1 MIQSSLYRALNKG
14 FDYQILAC
22 KDFKESEL
30 AKEVISYFKP
40 NTKAILFPEFRAK
53 KNDDLRS
60 FFEEFLQLLGGLR
73 EFYQAL
79 ENKQEAII
87 IAPIS
92 ALLHPLPKKELLES
106 FKITLLEKYN
116 LKDLKDKL
124 FYYGYEILDL
134 VEVEGEASFRG
145 DIVDIYAPNS
155 KAYRLSFFDTECESI
170 KEFDPTT
177 QMSLKEDL
185 LEIEI
190 PPTLFSLD
198 EPSYKDLKTKV
209 EQSPLNSFSK
219 DLTSFGLWFLGEKAN
234 DLLHAYKS
242 VISPKALEE
251 IQELASLNELDCER
265 FKSLKVLENA
275 QGYEDL
281 EIHAHALE
289 GFIALHSN
297 HKITLLAPN
306 KTILDNVLGTIK
318 KSNMDNVLGTIEK
331 SNMECVIA
339 PFVLNFKTPDGIF
352 ISLNSFER
360 KKKRQKSKLAL
371 NELNPGEWVVHD
383 DYGVGVF
390 SQLVQHSV
398 LGSKRD
404 FLEIAYL
411 GEDKL
416 LLPVENLH
424 LIARYVA
431 QSDSVPV
438 KDRLG
443 KGSFLKLK
451 AKVRTKLLEIA
462 GKIIE
467 LAAER
472 NLILGKKMDTH
483 LAELEVFK
491 SHAGFEYT
499 SDQEKAIAEISKD
512 LSSKRVMDR
521 LLSGDVGFGKTEVAM
536 HAIFC
541 AFLNGFQSVLVVP
554 TTLLAHQHFET
565 LRARFENFG
574 VKVARLD
581 RYASEKNKLLKA
593 VELGLID
600 VLVGTHAILGA
611 KFKNLGLVVVDEE
624 HKFGVKQKEA
634 LKELSKSVHFLSMSA
649 TPIPR
654 TLNMALSQI
663 KSISS
668 LKTPPTDRKPSR
680 TFLKEKNDEL
690 LKEIIYRELRRNG
703 QIFYIHNH
711 IASISKVKTKLENLI
726 PKLKI
731 AILHSQINANKS
743 EEIMLEFAK
752 GNYQVLLCTSI
763 VESGI
768 HLPNANTIIID
779 NAQNFGLAD
788 LHQLRGRVGR
798 GKKEGFCYFLIED
811 QKSLNEQALKRL
823 LALEKNSYLGSGESI
838 AYHDLEIRGGGNL
851 LGQDQSG
858 HIKNIGYALYTRML
872 EDAIYELSGGKKR
885 LEKSVEIQLGV
896 SAFLNPELIA
906 SDSLRLDL
914 YRRLSLCE
922 NVDEVGQ
929 IHEEIEDR
937 FGKIDDLSAQFLQ
950 IITLKILANQLGIL
964 KLSNFNQNITLT
976 YSDEKKES
984 LKAPSKDDNDILETL
999 LKHLRAQIS
1008 LKQR

>member
-1 MIQSSLYRALNKG
+1 MIQSSLYKALNKG

-30 AKEVISYFKP
+30 AKEVINYFKP

-79 ENKQEAII
+79 ENKREAII

-124 FYYGYEILDL
+124 FYYGYEIVDL

-177 QMSLKEDL
+177 QMSLKEDW
-185 LEIEI
+185 LEVEI

-198 EPSYKDLKTKV
+198 EQSYKDLKTKV

-234 DLLHAYKS
+234 DLLQAYKS

-251 IQELASLNELDCER
+251 IQELASLNELDGER
-265 FKSLKVLENA
+265 FKFLKVLENP

-306 KTILDNVLGTIK
+306 KTILDNAISALER
-318 KSNMDNVLGTIEK
+318 SNI
-331 SNMECVIA
+331 ECVIA

-371 NELNPGEWVVHD
+371 NELNLGEWVVHD

-451 AKVRTKLLEIA
+451 AKVKTKLLEIA
-462 GKIIE
+462 SKIIE

-512 LSSKRVMDR
+512 LSSHRVMDR

-541 AFLNGFQSVLVVP
+541 AFLNGFQSALVVP

-593 VELGLID
+593 VELGQVDALI
-600 VLVGTHAILGA
+600 GTHAIFCA

-663 KSISS
+663 KGISS
-668 LKTPPTDRKPSR
+668 LKIPPTDRKPSR

-690 LKEIIYRELRRNG
+690 LKEIIHRELRRNG

-711 IASISKVKTKLENLI
+711 IASISKVKTKLEDLI

-731 AILHSQINANKS
+731 AILHSQINANES

-950 IITLKILANQLGIL
+950 IITLKILANQLGII
-964 KLSNFNQNITLT
+964 KLSNFNQNITIT

-999 LKHLRAQIS
+999 LKHLRTQIS
-1008 LKQR
+1008 LKRH

>member
-1 MIQSSLYRALNKG
+1 MIQSSLYGALNKG

-79 ENKQEAII
+79 ENKQKAII

-190 PPTLFSLD
+190 LPTLFSLN
-198 EPSYKDLKTKV
+198 EQSYKDLKTKV

-251 IQELASLNELDCER
+251 IQELASLNELDGER
-265 FKSLKVLENA
+265 FKFLKVLENP

-289 GFIALHSN
+289 GFIALHSH

-306 KTILDNVLGTIK
+306 KTILDNAISAL
-318 KSNMDNVLGTIEK
+318 EK
-331 SNMECVIA
+331 SHIECVIA

-371 NELNPGEWVVHD
+371 NELNTGEWVVHD

-404 FLEIAYL
+404 FLEIAYW

-431 QSDSVPV
+431 QSDSVPT

-451 AKVRTKLLEIA
+451 AKVKNKLLEIA
-462 GKIIE
+462 SKIIE

-491 SHAGFEYT
+491 THAGFEYT

-541 AFLNGFQSVLVVP
+541 AFLNGFQSALVVP

-600 VLVGTHAILGA
+600 VLVGTHAIFCA

-663 KSISS
+663 KGISS
-668 LKTPPTDRKPSR
+668 LKIPPTDRKPSR

-690 LKEIIYRELRRNG
+690 LKEIIHRELRRNG

-711 IASISKVKTKLENLI
+711 IASISKVKTKLEDLI

-731 AILHSQINANKS
+731 AILHSQISAHES
-743 EEIMLEFAK
+743 EETMLEFAK

-885 LEKSVEIQLGV
+885 LEKSVEIQLSV

-922 NVDEVGQ
+922 NTDEVGQ

-950 IITLKILANQLGIL
+950 IITLKILANQLGII
-964 KLSNFNQNITLT
+964 KLSNFNQNITIT

-999 LKHLRAQIS
+999 LKHLHAQIS
-1008 LKQR
+1008 LKRH

>member
-1 MIQSSLYRALNKG
+1 MIQSSLYGALNKG

-155 KAYRLSFFDTECESI
+155 KAYRLSFFDAECESI

-190 PPTLFSLD
+190 PPTLFSLN
-198 EPSYKDLKTKV
+198 EQSYKDLKTKV

-251 IQELASLNELDCER
+251 IQELASLNELDGER
-265 FKSLKVLENA
+265 FKFLKVLENP
-275 QGYEDL
+275 QGCEDL

-289 GFIALHSN
+289 SFIALHSN
-297 HKITLLAPN
+297 RKITLLAPN
-306 KTILDNVLGTIK
+306 KTILDNAISVL
-318 KSNMDNVLGTIEK
+318 EK
-331 SNMECVIA
+331 SHIECVIA

-371 NELNPGEWVVHD
+371 NELNAGEWVVHD

-398 LGSKRD
+398 LGSNRD

-431 QSDSVPV
+431 QSDSVPT

-451 AKVRTKLLEIA
+451 AKVKTKLLEIA
-462 GKIIE
+462 SKIIE

-483 LAELEVFK
+483 LAELEIFK

-541 AFLNGFQSVLVVP
+541 AFLNGFQSALVVP

-593 VELGLID
+593 VELGLVD

-663 KSISS
+663 KGISS
-668 LKTPPTDRKPSR
+668 LKIPPIDRKPSR

-690 LKEIIYRELRRNG
+690 LKEIIHRELRRNG

-711 IASISKVKTKLENLI
+711 IASISKVKTKLEDLI

-731 AILHSQINANKS
+731 AILHSQINAHES

-885 LEKSVEIQLGV
+885 LEKSVEIQLSV
-896 SAFLNPELIA
+896 SAFLNPELIR

-922 NVDEVGQ
+922 NTDEVGQ

-950 IITLKILANQLGIL
+950 IITLKILANQLGII
-964 KLSNFNQNITLT
+964 KLSNFNQNITIT
-976 YSDEKKES
+976 YGDEKKES

-1008 LKQR
+1008 LKRH

>member
-22 KDFKESEL
+22 KDFKESKL

-40 NTKAILFPEFRAK
+40 NIKAVLFPEFRAK

-60 FFEEFLQLLGGLR
+60 FFEGFLQLLGGLR

-79 ENKQEAII
+79 ENKQETII

-170 KEFDPTT
+170 KELDPTT

-251 IQELASLNELDCER
+251 IQELASLNELDGER
-265 FKSLKVLENA
+265 FKFLKVLENA

-289 GFIALHSN
+289 GFIALHSH

-306 KTILDNVLGTIK
+306 KTILDNVLGTI
-318 KSNMDNVLGTIEK
+318 EK
-331 SNMECVIA
+331 SSMECVIA

-431 QSDSVPV
+431 QSDSVPA

-472 NLILGKKMDTH
+472 NLILGKKMDVH
-483 LAELEVFK
+483 LAELEIFK

-512 LSSKRVMDR
+512 LSSHRVMDR

-541 AFLNGFQSVLVVP
+541 AFLNGFQSALVVP

-593 VELGLID
+593 VELGQVD

-663 KSISS
+663 KGISS

-731 AILHSQINANKS
+731 AILHSQINAYES

-823 LALEKNSYLGSGESI
+823 LALEKNSYLGSGESV

-885 LEKSVEIQLGV
+885 LEKSAEIQLSV

-922 NVDEVGQ
+922 KTDEVGQ

-950 IITLKILANQLGIL
+950 IITLKILANQLGII
-964 KLSNFNQNITLT
+964 KLSNFNQNITIT
-976 YSDEKKES
+976 YGDEKKES

-999 LKHLRAQIS
+999 LKHLRTQIS
-1008 LKQR
+1008 LKRH

>member
-22 KDFKESEL
+22 KDFKESKL

-40 NTKAILFPEFRAK
+40 NIKAVLFPEFRAK

-79 ENKQEAII
+79 ENKQEVII

-145 DIVDIYAPNS
+145 DIVDIYVPNS

-170 KEFDPTT
+170 KELDPTT

-198 EPSYKDLKTKV
+198 ESSYKDLKTKV

-234 DLLHAYKS
+234 DLLCAYKS
-242 VISPKALEE
+242 VISPRALEE

-306 KTILDNVLGTIK
+306 KTILDNAISAL
-318 KSNMDNVLGTIEK
+318 EK
-331 SNMECVIA
+331 SSMECVIA

-462 GKIIE
+462 SKIIE

-499 SDQEKAIAEISKD
+499 SDQEKAIAEISRD

-521 LLSGDVGFGKTEVAM
+521 LLNGDVGFGKTEVAM

-541 AFLNGFQSVLVVP
+541 TFLNGFQSALVVP

-593 VELGLID
+593 VELGQVD

-663 KSISS
+663 KGISS

-690 LKEIIYRELRRNG
+690 LKEIIHRELRRNG

-711 IASISKVKTKLENLI
+711 IASISKVKTKLEELI

-731 AILHSQINANKS
+731 TILHSQINANKS

-885 LEKSVEIQLGV
+885 LEKSVEIQLSV

-937 FGKIDDLSAQFLQ
+937 FGKMDDLSAQFLQ

-976 YSDEKKES
+976 YNDEHKES

-1008 LKQR
+1008 LKRR

>member
-22 KDFKESEL
+22 KDFKESKL

-40 NTKAILFPEFRAK
+40 NIKAVLFPEFRAK

-60 FFEEFLQLLGGLR
+60 FFEEFLQLLGSLR

-79 ENKQEAII
+79 ENKQETII

-145 DIVDIYAPNS
+145 DIVDIYIPNS

-170 KEFDPTT
+170 KELDPTT

-198 EPSYKDLKTKV
+198 EPSYKNLKTKV

-219 DLTSFGLWFLGEKAN
+219 DLTSFGLWFLGEKAQ
-234 DLLHAYKS
+234 DLLSVYKS
-242 VISPKALEE
+242 IISPRALEE
-251 IQELASLNELDCER
+251 IQELASLNELDGER

-297 HKITLLAPN
+297 RKITLLAPN
-306 KTILDNVLGTIK
+306 KTILDNAISALERSHI
-318 KSNMDNVLGTIEK
+318 
-331 SNMECVIA
+331 ECVIA

-360 KKKRQKSKLAL
+360 KKKRQKSRLAL

-431 QSDSVPV
+431 QSDSVPA

-451 AKVRTKLLEIA
+451 AKVKTKLLEIA

-541 AFLNGFQSVLVVP
+541 AFLNGFQSALVVP

-565 LRARFENFG
+565 LKARFENFG

-581 RYASEKNKLLKA
+581 RYIKTSEKNKLLKA
-593 VELGLID
+593 VELGLVD

-663 KSISS
+663 KGISS

-823 LALEKNSYLGSGESI
+823 LALEKNSYLGSGESV

-922 NVDEVGQ
+922 NTDEVGQ

-950 IITLKILANQLGIL
+950 IITLKILANQLGII

-976 YSDEKKES
+976 YSDEHKES

-1008 LKQR
+1008 LKRR

>member
-1 MIQSSLYRALNKG
+1 MIQSSLYKALNEG

-22 KDFKESEL
+22 KDFKESKL
-30 AKEVISYFKP
+30 AKEVINYFKP
-40 NTKAILFPEFRAK
+40 NTKAVLFPEFRAK

-79 ENKQEAII
+79 ENKQETII

-145 DIVDIYAPNS
+145 DIVDIYVPNS

-170 KEFDPTT
+170 KEFDPIT

-265 FKSLKVLENA
+265 FKSLKVLENP

-289 GFIALHSN
+289 GFIALHSH

-306 KTILDNVLGTIK
+306 KTILDNAISAL
-318 KSNMDNVLGTIEK
+318 EK
-331 SNMECVIA
+331 SSIECVIA

-371 NELNPGEWVVHD
+371 NELNAGEWVVHD

-431 QSDSVPV
+431 QSDSVPA

-462 GKIIE
+462 SKIIE

-472 NLILGKKMDTH
+472 NLILGKKMDVH

-499 SDQEKAIAEISKD
+499 SDQEKAIAEISRD

-541 AFLNGFQSVLVVP
+541 AFLNGFQSALVVP

-600 VLVGTHAILGA
+600 ALVGTHAILGA
-611 KFKNLGLVVVDEE
+611 KFKNLGLMVVDEE

-663 KSISS
+663 KGISS

-950 IITLKILANQLGIL
+950 IITLKILANQLGII

-976 YSDEKKES
+976 YSDEHKES

-1008 LKQR
+1008 LKRR

>member
-1 MIQSSLYRALNKG
+1 MIQSILYRALNKG

-22 KDFKESEL
+22 KDFKESKL

-40 NTKAILFPEFRAK
+40 NIKAILFPEFRAK

-145 DIVDIYAPNS
+145 DIVDIYIPNS

-170 KEFDPTT
+170 KELDPTT

-185 LEIEI
+185 LEVEI

-234 DLLHAYKS
+234 DLLHTYKS
-242 VISPKALEE
+242 IISPKALEE
-251 IQELASLNELDCER
+251 IQELASLNELDGER
-265 FKSLKVLENA
+265 FKFLKVLENA

-306 KTILDNVLGTIK
+306 KTILDNTISALER
-318 KSNMDNVLGTIEK
+318 SNI
-331 SNMECVIA
+331 ECVIA
-339 PFVLNFKTPDGIF
+339 PFVLNFKTPDRIF

-360 KKKRQKSKLAL
+360 KKKHRKSKLAL

-462 GKIIE
+462 SKIIE

-541 AFLNGFQSVLVVP
+541 AFLNGFQSTLVVP

-593 VELGLID
+593 VELGLVD

-663 KSISS
+663 KGISS

-922 NVDEVGQ
+922 DVDEVGQ

-976 YSDEKKES
+976 YGDEHKES

-999 LKHLRAQIS
+999 LKHLRTQIS
-1008 LKQR
+1008 LKRR

>member
-22 KDFKESEL
+22 KDFKESKL

-40 NTKAILFPEFRAK
+40 NIKAVLFPEFRAK

-60 FFEEFLQLLGGLR
+60 FFEEFLQLLGALR

-79 ENKQEAII
+79 ENKQETII

-251 IQELASLNELDCER
+251 IQELASLNELDGER
-265 FKSLKVLENA
+265 FKFLKVLENP
-275 QGYEDL
+275 QDYEDL

-297 HKITLLAPN
+297 RKITLLAPN
-306 KTILDNVLGTIK
+306 KTILDNAISTLERSSI
-318 KSNMDNVLGTIEK
+318 
-331 SNMECVIA
+331 ECVIA

-431 QSDSVPV
+431 QSDSVPA

-512 LSSKRVMDR
+512 LSSHRVMDR

-541 AFLNGFQSVLVVP
+541 AFLNGFQSALVVP

-574 VKVARLD
+574 VRVARLD

-593 VELGLID
+593 IELGLVD

-663 KSISS
+663 KGISS

-711 IASISKVKTKLENLI
+711 IASISKVKTKLEELI

-823 LALEKNSYLGSGESI
+823 LALEKNSYLGSGESV

-950 IITLKILANQLGIL
+950 IITLKILANQLGII
-964 KLSNFNQNITLT
+964 KLSNFNQNITIT

-1008 LKQR
+1008 LKRR

>member
-22 KDFKESEL
+22 KDFKESKL

-40 NTKAILFPEFRAK
+40 NIKAILFPEFRAK

-79 ENKQEAII
+79 ENKQETII

-219 DLTSFGLWFLGEKAN
+219 DLTSFGLWFLGEKAQ
-234 DLLHAYKS
+234 DLLSVYKS
-242 VISPKALEE
+242 VISPRALEE
-251 IQELASLNELDCER
+251 IQELASLNELDYER
-265 FKSLKVLENA
+265 FKLLKVLENA

-306 KTILDNVLGTIK
+306 KTILDNVLGTI
-318 KSNMDNVLGTIEK
+318 EK
-331 SNMECVIA
+331 SNIECVIA

-431 QSDSVPV
+431 QSDSVPA

-462 GKIIE
+462 SKIIE

-472 NLILGKKMDTH
+472 NLILGKKMDVH

-541 AFLNGFQSVLVVP
+541 AFLNGFQSALVVP

-593 VELGLID
+593 VGLGLID

-663 KSISS
+663 KGISS

-690 LKEIIYRELRRNG
+690 LKEIIHRELRRNG

-711 IASISKVKTKLENLI
+711 IASISKVKTKLEELI

-823 LALEKNSYLGSGESI
+823 LALEKNSYLGSGESV

-950 IITLKILANQLGIL
+950 IITLKILANQLGII
-964 KLSNFNQNITLT
+964 KLSNFNQNITIT
-976 YSDEKKES
+976 YGDEKKES

-1008 LKQR
+1008 LKWR

>member
-1 MIQSSLYRALNKG
+1 MIQSSLYKALNKG

-155 KAYRLSFFDTECESI
+155 KAYRLSFFDAECESI

-251 IQELASLNELDCER
+251 IQELASLNEVDGER

-297 HKITLLAPN
+297 RKITLLAPN
-306 KTILDNVLGTIK
+306 KTILDNAISALERSHI
-318 KSNMDNVLGTIEK
+318 
-331 SNMECVIA
+331 ECVIA

-431 QSDSVPV
+431 QSDSVPA

-462 GKIIE
+462 SKIIE

-499 SDQEKAIAEISKD
+499 SDQEKAIAEISRD
-512 LSSKRVMDR
+512 LSSHRVMDR

-541 AFLNGFQSVLVVP
+541 AFLNGFQSALVVP

-600 VLVGTHAILGA
+600 VLVGTHAILGT

-654 TLNMALSQI
+654 TLNMVLSQI
-663 KSISS
+663 KGISS

-711 IASISKVKTKLENLI
+711 IASISKVKTKLEELI

-731 AILHSQINANKS
+731 AILHSQINANES

-779 NAQNFGLAD
+779 NVQNFGLAD

-858 HIKNIGYALYTRML
+858 HIKNIGYALYTHML

-950 IITLKILANQLGIL
+950 IITLKILANQLGII
-964 KLSNFNQNITLT
+964 KLSNFNQNITIT
-976 YSDEKKES
+976 YSDENKES

-1008 LKQR
+1008 LKRR

>member
-22 KDFKESEL
+22 KDFKESKL
-30 AKEVISYFKP
+30 AKEVINYFKP
-40 NTKAILFPEFRAK
+40 HTKAILFPEFRAK

-79 ENKQEAII
+79 ENKQETII

-170 KEFDPTT
+170 KELDPTT

-219 DLTSFGLWFLGEKAN
+219 DLTSFGLWFLGEKAQ
-234 DLLHAYKS
+234 DLLSVYKS
-242 VISPKALEE
+242 IISPRALEE
-251 IQELASLNELDCER
+251 IQELAGLNELDYER
-265 FKSLKVLENA
+265 FKFLKVLENA

-289 GFIALHSN
+289 GFIALHSH

-306 KTILDNVLGTIK
+306 KTILDNVLGTI
-318 KSNMDNVLGTIEK
+318 EK
-331 SNMECVIA
+331 SSMECVIA

-472 NLILGKKMDTH
+472 NLILGKKMDVH

-541 AFLNGFQSVLVVP
+541 AFLNGFQSALVVP

-593 VELGLID
+593 VELGLVD

-663 KSISS
+663 KGISS

-690 LKEIIYRELRRNG
+690 LKEIIHRELRRNG

-711 IASISKVKTKLENLI
+711 IASISKVKTKLEGLI

-731 AILHSQINANKS
+731 AILHSQINANES

-858 HIKNIGYALYTRML
+858 HIKNIGYALYTHML

-950 IITLKILANQLGIL
+950 IITLKILANQLGII

-1008 LKQR
+1008 LKRR

>member
-1 MIQSSLYRALNKG
+1 MIQSSLYGALNKG

-155 KAYRLSFFDTECESI
+155 KAYRLSFFDMECESI

-251 IQELASLNELDCER
+251 IQELASLNELDGER
-265 FKSLKVLENA
+265 FKFLKVLENP

-289 GFIALHSN
+289 SFIALHSN
-297 HKITLLAPN
+297 RKITLLAPN
-306 KTILDNVLGTIK
+306 KTILDNAISAL
-318 KSNMDNVLGTIEK
+318 EK
-331 SNMECVIA
+331 SNIECVIA

-404 FLEIAYL
+404 FLEIAYW

-431 QSDSVPV
+431 QSDSVPT

-451 AKVRTKLLEIA
+451 AKVKTKLLEIA

-541 AFLNGFQSVLVVP
+541 AFLNGFQSALVVP

-663 KSISS
+663 KGISS
-668 LKTPPTDRKPSR
+668 LKIPPTDRKPSR

-711 IASISKVKTKLENLI
+711 IASISKVKTKLEDLI

-731 AILHSQINANKS
+731 AILHSQINAHES

-922 NVDEVGQ
+922 NTDEVGQ

-950 IITLKILANQLGIL
+950 IITLKILANQLGII
-964 KLSNFNQNITLT
+964 KLSNFNQNITIT
-976 YSDEKKES
+976 YGDEKKES

-999 LKHLRAQIS
+999 LKHLRTQIS
-1008 LKQR
+1008 LKRH

>member
-1 MIQSSLYRALNKG
+1 MIQSSLYGALNKG

-155 KAYRLSFFDTECESI
+155 KAYRLSFFDMECESI

-185 LEIEI
+185 LEVEI
-190 PPTLFSLD
+190 PPTLFSLN
-198 EPSYKDLKTKV
+198 EQSYKDLKTKV

-234 DLLHAYKS
+234 DLLQAYKS

-251 IQELASLNELDCER
+251 IQELVSLNELDGER
-265 FKSLKVLENA
+265 FKFLKVLENP

-281 EIHAHALE
+281 EIHTHALE
-289 GFIALHSN
+289 SFIALHSN
-297 HKITLLAPN
+297 RKITLLAPN
-306 KTILDNVLGTIK
+306 KTILDNAISAL
-318 KSNMDNVLGTIEK
+318 EK
-331 SNMECVIA
+331 SHIECVIA

-371 NELNPGEWVVHD
+371 NELNAGEWVVHD

-404 FLEIAYL
+404 FLEIAYW

-431 QSDSVPV
+431 QSDSVPT

-443 KGSFLKLK
+443 KGNFLKLK
-451 AKVRTKLLEIA
+451 AKVKTKLLEIA
-462 GKIIE
+462 SKIIE

-483 LAELEVFK
+483 LVELEVFK

-541 AFLNGFQSVLVVP
+541 AFLNGFQSALVVP

-565 LRARFENFG
+565 LRVRFENFG

-600 VLVGTHAILGA
+600 VLVGTHAVFCT

-663 KSISS
+663 KGISS
-668 LKTPPTDRKPSR
+668 LKIPPTDRKPSR

-690 LKEIIYRELRRNG
+690 LKEIIHRELRRNG

-711 IASISKVKTKLENLI
+711 IASISKVKTKLEDLI

-731 AILHSQINANKS
+731 AILHSQISAHES

-885 LEKSVEIQLGV
+885 LEKSVEIQLSV
-896 SAFLNPELIA
+896 SAFLNPELIG

-922 NVDEVGQ
+922 NTDEVGQ

-950 IITLKILANQLGIL
+950 IITLKILANQLGII
-964 KLSNFNQNITLT
+964 KLSNFNQNITIT

-1008 LKQR
+1008 LKRH

>member
-155 KAYRLSFFDTECESI
+155 KAYRLSFFDAECESI
-170 KEFDPTT
+170 KELDPTT

-251 IQELASLNELDCER
+251 IQELASLNELDGER
-265 FKSLKVLENA
+265 FKFLEVLENA

-289 GFIALHSN
+289 GFIALHSH

-306 KTILDNVLGTIK
+306 KTILDNAISVLER
-318 KSNMDNVLGTIEK
+318 SNI
-331 SNMECVIA
+331 ECVIA

-431 QSDSVPV
+431 QSDSVPA

-472 NLILGKKMDTH
+472 NLILGKKMDVY

-541 AFLNGFQSVLVVP
+541 AFLNGFQSALVVP

-593 VELGLID
+593 VELGLVD

-663 KSISS
+663 KGISS

-690 LKEIIYRELRRNG
+690 LKEIIHRELRRNG

-711 IASISKVKTKLENLI
+711 IASISKVKTKLEELI

-823 LALEKNSYLGSGESI
+823 LTLEKNSYLGSGESV

-950 IITLKILANQLGIL
+950 IITLKILANQLGII
-964 KLSNFNQNITLT
+964 KLSNFNQNITIT

-1008 LKQR
+1008 LKRH

>member
-22 KDFKESEL
+22 KDFKESKL
-30 AKEVISYFKP
+30 AKEVISYLKP
-40 NTKAILFPEFRAK
+40 NIKAILFPEFRAK

-79 ENKQEAII
+79 ENKQEVII

-92 ALLHPLPKKELLES
+92 TLLHPLPKKELLES

-145 DIVDIYAPNS
+145 DIVDIYIPNS
-155 KAYRLSFFDTECESI
+155 KAYRLSFFDAECESI
-170 KEFDPTT
+170 KELDPTT

-219 DLTSFGLWFLGEKAN
+219 DLTSFGLWFLGEKAQ
-234 DLLHAYKS
+234 DLLSVYKS
-242 VISPKALEE
+242 VISPRALEE
-251 IQELASLNELDCER
+251 IQELASLNELDDER
-265 FKSLKVLENA
+265 FKFLKVLENA

-306 KTILDNVLGTIK
+306 KTILDNAVSAL
-318 KSNMDNVLGTIEK
+318 EK
-331 SNMECVIA
+331 SSMECVIA
-339 PFVLNFKTPDGIF
+339 PFVLNFKTPDRIF

-371 NELNPGEWVVHD
+371 NELNAGEWVVHD

-390 SQLVQHSV
+390 SQLIQHSV

-451 AKVRTKLLEIA
+451 AKVRAKLLEIA

-472 NLILGKKMDTH
+472 NLILGKKMDVH

-499 SDQEKAIAEISKD
+499 NDQEKAIAEISRD
-512 LSSKRVMDR
+512 LSSHRVMDR

-541 AFLNGFQSVLVVP
+541 AFLNGFQSALVVP

-565 LRARFENFG
+565 LRVRFENFG

-581 RYASEKNKLLKA
+581 RYIKTSEKSKLLKA
-593 VELGLID
+593 VELGLVDALI
-600 VLVGTHAILGA
+600 GTHAILGA
-611 KFKNLGLVVVDEE
+611 KFKNLGLMVVDEE

-663 KSISS
+663 KGISS

-690 LKEIIYRELRRNG
+690 LKEIIHRELRRNG

-711 IASISKVKTKLENLI
+711 IASISKVKTKLEELI

-731 AILHSQINANKS
+731 AILHSQINANES

-950 IITLKILANQLGIL
+950 IITLKILANQLGII
-964 KLSNFNQNITLT
+964 KLSNFNQNITIT
-976 YSDEKKES
+976 YNDEKKES

-1008 LKQR
+1008 LKRR

>member
-79 ENKQEAII
+79 ENKQEVII

-92 ALLHPLPKKELLES
+92 TLLHPLPKKELLES

-234 DLLHAYKS
+234 DLLCAYKS
-242 VISPKALEE
+242 IISPRALEE

-265 FKSLKVLENA
+265 FKLLKVLENA

-297 HKITLLAPN
+297 RKITLLAPN
-306 KTILDNVLGTIK
+306 KTILDNAISALER
-318 KSNMDNVLGTIEK
+318 SNI
-331 SNMECVIA
+331 ECVIA

-451 AKVRTKLLEIA
+451 AKVRAKLLEIA
-462 GKIIE
+462 SKIIE

-472 NLILGKKMDTH
+472 NLILGKKMDVH

-499 SDQEKAIAEISKD
+499 SDQEKAIAEISRD
-512 LSSKRVMDR
+512 LSSHKVMDR

-541 AFLNGFQSVLVVP
+541 AFLNGFQSALVVP

-593 VELGLID
+593 VELGLVD

-663 KSISS
+663 KGISS

-711 IASISKVKTKLENLI
+711 IASISKVKTKLEELI

-731 AILHSQINANKS
+731 AILHSQINANES

-823 LALEKNSYLGSGESI
+823 LALEKNSYLGSGESV
-838 AYHDLEIRGGGNL
+838 AYYDLEIRGGGNL

-922 NVDEVGQ
+922 NTDEVGQ

-950 IITLKILANQLGIL
+950 IITLKILANQLGII
-964 KLSNFNQNITLT
+964 KLSNFNQNITIT
-976 YSDEKKES
+976 YSDEHKES

-1008 LKQR
+1008 LKRR

>member
-22 KDFKESEL
+22 KDFKESKL

-40 NTKAILFPEFRAK
+40 HIKAVLFPEFRAK

-79 ENKQEAII
+79 ENKQETII

-170 KEFDPTT
+170 KELDPTT

-198 EPSYKDLKTKV
+198 EPSYKDLETKV

-265 FKSLKVLENA
+265 FKSLKVLETP

-297 HKITLLAPN
+297 RKITLLAPN
-306 KTILDNVLGTIK
+306 KTILDNVLGTI
-318 KSNMDNVLGTIEK
+318 EK
-331 SNMECVIA
+331 SSMECVIA

-431 QSDSVPV
+431 QSDSVPI

-462 GKIIE
+462 SKIIE

-541 AFLNGFQSVLVVP
+541 AFLNGFQSALVVP

-593 VELGLID
+593 AELGLID

-663 KSISS
+663 KGISS
-668 LKTPPTDRKPSR
+668 LKIPPTDRKPSR

-711 IASISKVKTKLENLI
+711 IASISKVKTKLEELI

-731 AILHSQINANKS
+731 AILHSQINANES

-950 IITLKILANQLGIL
+950 IITLKILANQLGII

-1008 LKQR
+1008 LKRR

>member
-1 MIQSSLYRALNKG
+1 MIQSSLYGALNKG

-40 NTKAILFPEFRAK
+40 NTKTILFPEFRAK

-155 KAYRLSFFDTECESI
+155 KAYRLSFFDMECESI

-190 PPTLFSLD
+190 PPTLFSLN
-198 EPSYKDLKTKV
+198 EQSYKDLKTKV

-251 IQELASLNELDCER
+251 IQELASLNELDNER
-265 FKSLKVLENA
+265 FKFLKVLENP

-289 GFIALHSN
+289 SFIALHSN
-297 HKITLLAPN
+297 RKITLLAPN
-306 KTILDNVLGTIK
+306 KTILDNAISAL
-318 KSNMDNVLGTIEK
+318 EK
-331 SNMECVIA
+331 SHIECVIA

-371 NELNPGEWVVHD
+371 NELNAGEWVVHD

-404 FLEIAYL
+404 FLEIAYF

-431 QSDSVPV
+431 QSDSVPT

-451 AKVRTKLLEIA
+451 AKVKTKLLEIA
-462 GKIIE
+462 SKIIE

-483 LAELEVFK
+483 LAELEIFK

-541 AFLNGFQSVLVVP
+541 AFLNGFQSALVVP

-600 VLVGTHAILGA
+600 VLVGTHAIFCT

-663 KSISS
+663 KGISS
-668 LKTPPTDRKPSR
+668 LKIPPTDRKPSR

-690 LKEIIYRELRRNG
+690 LKEIVHRELRRNG

-711 IASISKVKTKLENLI
+711 IASISKVKTKLEDLI

-731 AILHSQINANKS
+731 AILHSQISAHES
-743 EEIMLEFAK
+743 EETMLEFAK

-885 LEKSVEIQLGV
+885 LEKSVEIQLSV

-922 NVDEVGQ
+922 NIDEVGQ

-950 IITLKILANQLGIL
+950 IIMLKILANQLGII
-964 KLSNFNQNITLT
+964 KLSNFNQNITVT

-1008 LKQR
+1008 LKRH

>member
-1 MIQSSLYRALNKG
+1 MIQSSLYGALNKG

-155 KAYRLSFFDTECESI
+155 KAYRLSFFDMECESI

-190 PPTLFSLD
+190 PPTLFSLN
-198 EPSYKDLKTKV
+198 EQSYKDLKTKV

-251 IQELASLNELDCER
+251 IQELASLNEVDGER

-297 HKITLLAPN
+297 RKITLLAPN
-306 KTILDNVLGTIK
+306 KTILDNAISAL
-318 KSNMDNVLGTIEK
+318 EK
-331 SNMECVIA
+331 SHIECVIA

-371 NELNPGEWVVHD
+371 NELNAGEWVVHD

-431 QSDSVPV
+431 QSDSVPT

-451 AKVRTKLLEIA
+451 AKVKTKLLEIA
-462 GKIIE
+462 SKIIE

-483 LAELEVFK
+483 LAELEIFK

-541 AFLNGFQSVLVVP
+541 AFLNGFQSALVVP

-600 VLVGTHAILGA
+600 VLVGTHAIFCA

-663 KSISS
+663 KGISS
-668 LKTPPTDRKPSR
+668 LKIPPTDRKPSR

-711 IASISKVKTKLENLI
+711 IASISKVKTKLEDLI

-731 AILHSQINANKS
+731 AILHSQISAHES

-885 LEKSVEIQLGV
+885 LEKSVEIQLSV
-896 SAFLNPELIA
+896 SAFLNPELIG

-922 NVDEVGQ
+922 NIDEVGQ

-950 IITLKILANQLGIL
+950 IITLKILANQLGII
-964 KLSNFNQNITLT
+964 KLSNFNQNITIT

-999 LKHLRAQIS
+999 LKHLRAQIP
-1008 LKQR
+1008 LKRH

>member
-1 MIQSSLYRALNKG
+1 MIQSSLYKALNEG

-22 KDFKESEL
+22 KDFKESKL
-30 AKEVISYFKP
+30 AKEVINYFKP
-40 NTKAILFPEFRAK
+40 NIKAVLFPEFRAK

-79 ENKQEAII
+79 ENKQETII

-145 DIVDIYAPNS
+145 DIVDIYIPNS
-155 KAYRLSFFDTECESI
+155 KAYRLSFFDAECESI
-170 KEFDPTT
+170 KELDPAT

-219 DLTSFGLWFLGEKAN
+219 DLTSFGLWFLGEKAQ
-234 DLLHAYKS
+234 DLLSVYKS

-251 IQELASLNELDCER
+251 IQELASLNELDDER
-265 FKSLKVLENA
+265 FKFLKILENA

-297 HKITLLAPN
+297 HKITLLASN
-306 KTILDNVLGTIK
+306 KTILDNAISALDAG
-318 KSNMDNVLGTIEK
+318 
-331 SNMECVIA
+331 NMECVIA
-339 PFVLNFKTPDGIF
+339 PFVLNFKTPDRIF

-371 NELNPGEWVVHD
+371 NELNAGEWVVHD

-451 AKVRTKLLEIA
+451 AKVRAKLLEIA

-472 NLILGKKMDTH
+472 NLILGKKMDVH

-499 SDQEKAIAEISKD
+499 SDQEKAIAEISRD
-512 LSSKRVMDR
+512 LSSHRVMDR

-541 AFLNGFQSVLVVP
+541 AFLNGFQSTLVVP

-565 LRARFENFG
+565 LKARFENFG

-581 RYASEKNKLLKA
+581 RYIKTSEKNKLLKA
-593 VELGLID
+593 VELGQVDALI
-600 VLVGTHAILGA
+600 GTHAILGA
-611 KFKNLGLVVVDEE
+611 KFKNLGLMVVDEE

-663 KSISS
+663 KGISS

-711 IASISKVKTKLENLI
+711 IASISKVKTKLEELI

-731 AILHSQINANKS
+731 AILHSQINANES

-922 NVDEVGQ
+922 DVDEVGQ

-937 FGKIDDLSAQFLQ
+937 FGKMDDLSTQFLQ
-950 IITLKILANQLGIL
+950 IITLKILANQLGII

-976 YSDEKKES
+976 YSDEHKES
-984 LKAPSKDDNDILETL
+984 LKALSKDDNDILETL
-999 LKHLRAQIS
+999 LKHLHAQIS
-1008 LKQR
+1008 LKRR

>member
-79 ENKQEAII
+79 ENKQETII

-219 DLTSFGLWFLGEKAN
+219 DLTSFGLWFLGEKAQ
-234 DLLHAYKS
+234 DLLSVYKS
-242 VISPKALEE
+242 IINPRALEE
-251 IQELASLNELDCER
+251 IQELASLNELDHER
-265 FKSLKVLENA
+265 FKFLEVLENA

-297 HKITLLAPN
+297 RKITLLAPN
-306 KTILDNVLGTIK
+306 KTILDNAI
-318 KSNMDNVLGTIEK
+318 STIEK
-331 SNMECVIA
+331 SSMECVIA

-431 QSDSVPV
+431 QSDSVPA

-483 LAELEVFK
+483 LAELEIFK

-541 AFLNGFQSVLVVP
+541 AFLNGFQSALVVP

-565 LRARFENFG
+565 LRVRFENFG

-593 VELGLID
+593 VELGQVD

-663 KSISS
+663 KGISS

-690 LKEIIYRELRRNG
+690 LKEIIHRELRRNG

-731 AILHSQINANKS
+731 AILHSQINANES

-823 LALEKNSYLGSGESI
+823 LALEKNSYLGSGESV

-922 NVDEVGQ
+922 KTDEVGQ

-950 IITLKILANQLGIL
+950 IITLKILANQLGII
-964 KLSNFNQNITLT
+964 KLSNFNQNITIT
-976 YSDEKKES
+976 YGDEHKES

-999 LKHLRAQIS
+999 LKHLHAQIS
-1008 LKQR
+1008 LKRR

>member
-30 AKEVISYFKP
+30 AKEVISYFRP
-40 NTKAILFPEFRAK
+40 NAKAILFPEFRAK

-124 FYYGYEILDL
+124 FYYGYEIVDL

-177 QMSLKEDL
+177 QMSLKEDWL
-185 LEIEI
+185 GIEI

-198 EPSYKDLKTKV
+198 EPSYKELKTKV
-209 EQSPLNSFSK
+209 EQSPFNSFSK

-265 FKSLKVLENA
+265 FKLLKVLETP

-289 GFIALHSN
+289 SFIALHSN
-297 HKITLLAPN
+297 RKITLLAPN
-306 KTILDNVLGTIK
+306 KTILDNAISAL
-318 KSNMDNVLGTIEK
+318 EK
-331 SNMECVIA
+331 SSIECVIA

-431 QSDSVPV
+431 QSDSVPI

-462 GKIIE
+462 EKIIE

-472 NLILGKKMDTH
+472 NLILGKKMDTR

-541 AFLNGFQSVLVVP
+541 AFLNGFQSALVVP

-581 RYASEKNKLLKA
+581 RYAGGKNKLLKA
-593 VELGLID
+593 VELGQID
-600 VLVGTHAILGA
+600 VLVGTHAVLGA
-611 KFKNLGLVVVDEE
+611 EFKNLGLVVVDEE

-663 KSISS
+663 KGISS

-690 LKEIIYRELRRNG
+690 LKEIIHRELRRNG

-711 IASISKVKTKLENLI
+711 IASISKVKTKLEGLI

-731 AILHSQINANKS
+731 AILHSQINANES

-922 NVDEVGQ
+922 NTDEMGQ

-950 IITLKILANQLGIL
+950 IITLKILANQLGII
-964 KLSNFNQNITLT
+964 KLSNFNQNITIT
-976 YSDEKKES
+976 YSAEKKES

-1008 LKQR
+1008 LKRR

>member
-1 MIQSSLYRALNKG
+1 MIQSSLYKALNKG

-40 NTKAILFPEFRAK
+40 NIKAILFPEFRAK

-145 DIVDIYAPNS
+145 DIVDIYIPNS

-170 KEFDPTT
+170 KELDPTT

-198 EPSYKDLKTKV
+198 ELSYKDLKTKV

-242 VISPKALEE
+242 VISPRALEE
-251 IQELASLNELDCER
+251 IQELASLNELNYER
-265 FKSLKVLENA
+265 FKLLKVLENA

-306 KTILDNVLGTIK
+306 KTILDNAISAL
-318 KSNMDNVLGTIEK
+318 EK
-331 SNMECVIA
+331 SSMECVIA

-431 QSDSVPV
+431 QSDSVPA

-462 GKIIE
+462 SKIIE

-472 NLILGKKMDTH
+472 NLILGKKMDVH

-499 SDQEKAIAEISKD
+499 SDQEKAIAEISRD

-541 AFLNGFQSVLVVP
+541 AFLNGFQSALVVP
-554 TTLLAHQHFET
+554 TILLAHQHFET

-574 VKVARLD
+574 VRVARLD

-593 VELGLID
+593 VELGLVD

-663 KSISS
+663 KGISS

-731 AILHSQINANKS
+731 AILHSQINAYES

-823 LALEKNSYLGSGESI
+823 LALEKNSYLGSGESV

-922 NVDEVGQ
+922 NTDEVGQ

-950 IITLKILANQLGIL
+950 IITLKILTNQLGII
-964 KLSNFNQNITLT
+964 KLSNFNQNITIT
-976 YSDEKKES
+976 YGDEKKES

-1008 LKQR
+1008 LKRR

>member
-79 ENKQEAII
+79 ENKQEVII

-170 KEFDPTT
+170 KELDPTT

-190 PPTLFSLD
+190 PPTLFSLN

-219 DLTSFGLWFLGEKAN
+219 DLTSFGLWFLGEKAQ
-234 DLLHAYKS
+234 DLLSVYKS

-251 IQELASLNELDCER
+251 IQELASLNELNYER
-265 FKSLKVLENA
+265 FKFLKVLENA

-289 GFIALHSN
+289 GFIALHSH

-306 KTILDNVLGTIK
+306 KTILDNAISAL
-318 KSNMDNVLGTIEK
+318 EK
-331 SNMECVIA
+331 SNIECVIA

-431 QSDSVPV
+431 QSDSVPA

-451 AKVRTKLLEIA
+451 AKVKTKLLEIA
-462 GKIIE
+462 SKIIE

-472 NLILGKKMDTH
+472 NLILGKKMDVH

-491 SHAGFEYT
+491 LHAGFEYT

-512 LSSKRVMDR
+512 LSSHRVMDR

-541 AFLNGFQSVLVVP
+541 AFLNGFQSALVVP

-593 VELGLID
+593 VELGLVD
-600 VLVGTHAILGA
+600 ALVGTHAILGA

-663 KSISS
+663 KGISS

-690 LKEIIYRELRRNG
+690 LKEIIHRELRRNG

-711 IASISKVKTKLENLI
+711 IASISKVKTKLEELI

-922 NVDEVGQ
+922 NTDEVGQ

-950 IITLKILANQLGIL
+950 IITLKILANQLGII

-999 LKHLRAQIS
+999 LKHLHAQIS
-1008 LKQR
+1008 LKRR

>member
-40 NTKAILFPEFRAK
+40 NIKAILFPEFRAK

-79 ENKQEAII
+79 ENKQEVII

-145 DIVDIYAPNS
+145 DIVDIYVPNS

-198 EPSYKDLKTKV
+198 EPSYKDLKAKV

-219 DLTSFGLWFLGEKAN
+219 DLTSFGLWFLGEKAQ
-234 DLLHAYKS
+234 DLLSVYKS
-242 VISPKALEE
+242 IISPRALEE
-251 IQELASLNELDCER
+251 IQELASLNELDDER
-265 FKSLKVLENA
+265 FKLLKVLENA

-306 KTILDNVLGTIK
+306 KTILDNAISTL
-318 KSNMDNVLGTIEK
+318 EK
-331 SNMECVIA
+331 SSMECVVA
-339 PFVLNFKTPDGIF
+339 PFVLNFKTPDRIF

-371 NELNPGEWVVHD
+371 NELNAGEWVVHD

-424 LIARYVA
+424 LIARYVV

-462 GKIIE
+462 SKIIE

-499 SDQEKAIAEISKD
+499 NDQEKAIAEISKD
-512 LSSKRVMDR
+512 LSSHRVMDR

-536 HAIFC
+536 HAVFC
-541 AFLNGFQSVLVVP
+541 AFLNGFQSALVVP

-581 RYASEKNKLLKA
+581 RYVSEKNKLLKA
-593 VELGLID
+593 VELGQVDALI
-600 VLVGTHAILGA
+600 GTHAILGA
-611 KFKNLGLVVVDEE
+611 KFKNLGLMVVDEE

-663 KSISS
+663 KGISS

-731 AILHSQINANKS
+731 AILHSQINANES

-811 QKSLNEQALKRL
+811 QKNLNEQALKRL

-858 HIKNIGYALYTRML
+858 HIKNTGYALYTRML

-950 IITLKILANQLGIL
+950 IITLKILANQLGII

-976 YSDEKKES
+976 YSDEHKES

-1008 LKQR
+1008 LKRR

>member
-1 MIQSSLYRALNKG
+1 MIQSSLYRVLNKG

-22 KDFKESEL
+22 KDFKESKL

-40 NTKAILFPEFRAK
+40 NTKAVLFPEFRAK

-79 ENKQEAII
+79 ENKQETII

-145 DIVDIYAPNS
+145 DIVDIYVPNS

-219 DLTSFGLWFLGEKAN
+219 DLTSFGLWFLGEKAQ
-234 DLLHAYKS
+234 DLLSVYKS
-242 VISPKALEE
+242 VISPRALEE
-251 IQELASLNELDCER
+251 IQELASLNELDGER
-265 FKSLKVLENA
+265 FKLLKVLENA

-289 GFIALHSN
+289 GFIALHSH

-306 KTILDNVLGTIK
+306 KTILDNAISAL
-318 KSNMDNVLGTIEK
+318 EK
-331 SNMECVIA
+331 SSMECVIA

-512 LSSKRVMDR
+512 LSSHRVMDR

-541 AFLNGFQSVLVVP
+541 AFLNGFQSALVVP

-581 RYASEKNKLLKA
+581 RYIKTSEKNKLLKA
-593 VELGLID
+593 VELGQVDALI
-600 VLVGTHAILGA
+600 GTHAILGA
-611 KFKNLGLVVVDEE
+611 KFKNLGLMVVDEE

-663 KSISS
+663 KGISS

-711 IASISKVKTKLENLI
+711 IASISKVKTKLEDLI

-743 EEIMLEFAK
+743 EEIMLEFAN

-922 NVDEVGQ
+922 NIDEVGQ

-950 IITLKILANQLGIL
+950 IITLKILANQLGII

-1008 LKQR
+1008 LKRR

>member
-1 MIQSSLYRALNKG
+1 MIQSSLYKALNKG

-22 KDFKESEL
+22 KDFKESKL

-40 NTKAILFPEFRAK
+40 NTKAVLFPEFRAK

-60 FFEEFLQLLGGLR
+60 FFEEFLQLLGTLR

-79 ENKQEAII
+79 ENKQEVII

-145 DIVDIYAPNS
+145 DIVDIYIPNS

-170 KEFDPTT
+170 KELDPAT

-219 DLTSFGLWFLGEKAN
+219 DLTSFGLWFLGEKAQ
-234 DLLHAYKS
+234 DLLS
-242 VISPKALEE
+242 VYQSIISPRALEE
-251 IQELASLNELDCER
+251 IQELASLNELDDER
-265 FKSLKVLENA
+265 FKFLKVLENA

-306 KTILDNVLGTIK
+306 KTILDNAVSAL
-318 KSNMDNVLGTIEK
+318 EK

-339 PFVLNFKTPDGIF
+339 PFVLNFKTPDRIF

-371 NELNPGEWVVHD
+371 NELNAGEWVVHD

-390 SQLVQHSV
+390 SQLIQHSV

-424 LIARYVA
+424 LIARYVV

-451 AKVRTKLLEIA
+451 AKVRAKLLEIA

-499 SDQEKAIAEISKD
+499 SDQEKAIAEISRD
-512 LSSKRVMDR
+512 LSSHRVMDR

-541 AFLNGFQSVLVVP
+541 AFLNGFQSALVVP

-565 LRARFENFG
+565 LKARFENFG

-581 RYASEKNKLLKA
+581 RYIKTSEKNKLLKA
-593 VELGLID
+593 VELGQVDALI
-600 VLVGTHAILGA
+600 GTHAILGA
-611 KFKNLGLVVVDEE
+611 KFKNLGLMVVDEE

-663 KSISS
+663 KGISS

-711 IASISKVKTKLENLI
+711 IASISKVKTKLEELI

-731 AILHSQINANKS
+731 AILHSQINANES

-937 FGKIDDLSAQFLQ
+937 FGKMDDLSAQFLQ

-976 YSDEKKES
+976 YNDEHKES

-1008 LKQR
+1008 LKRR

>member
-22 KDFKESEL
+22 KDFKESKL

-87 IAPIS
+87 IAPIG

-170 KEFDPTT
+170 KELDPTT

-251 IQELASLNELDCER
+251 IQELASLNELDGER

-289 GFIALHSN
+289 GFIALHSH

-306 KTILDNVLGTIK
+306 KTILDNVLGTI
-318 KSNMDNVLGTIEK
+318 EK
-331 SNMECVIA
+331 SSMECVIA

-424 LIARYVA
+424 LIARYVV
-431 QSDSVPV
+431 QSDSVPA

-451 AKVRTKLLEIA
+451 AKVRAKLLEIA

-512 LSSKRVMDR
+512 LSSNRVMDR

-593 VELGLID
+593 VELGLVD

-663 KSISS
+663 KGISS

-680 TFLKEKNDEL
+680 TFLKEKNNEL
-690 LKEIIYRELRRNG
+690 LKEIIHRELRRNG

-711 IASISKVKTKLENLI
+711 IASISKVKTKLEELI

-950 IITLKILANQLGIL
+950 IITLKILANQLGII

-976 YSDEKKES
+976 YNDEHKES

-1008 LKQR
+1008 LKRR

>member
-1 MIQSSLYRALNKG
+1 MIQSSLYKALNEG

-22 KDFKESEL
+22 KDFKESKL
-30 AKEVISYFKP
+30 AKEVINYFKP
-40 NTKAILFPEFRAK
+40 NTKAVLFPEFRAK

-145 DIVDIYAPNS
+145 DIVDIYIPNS

-170 KEFDPTT
+170 KEFDPAT

-219 DLTSFGLWFLGEKAN
+219 DLTSFGLWFLGEKAQ
-234 DLLHAYKS
+234 DLLSVYKS
-242 VISPKALEE
+242 IISPRALEE
-251 IQELASLNELDCER
+251 IQELASLNELDDER
-265 FKSLKVLENA
+265 FKFLKVLENA

-306 KTILDNVLGTIK
+306 KTILDNAVSAIER
-318 KSNMDNVLGTIEK
+318 SNI
-331 SNMECVIA
+331 ECVIA
-339 PFVLNFKTPDGIF
+339 PFVLNFKTPDRIF

-360 KKKRQKSKLAL
+360 KKKYRKSKLAL
-371 NELNPGEWVVHD
+371 NELNAGEWVVHD

-451 AKVRTKLLEIA
+451 AKVRAKLLEIA
-462 GKIIE
+462 SKIIE

-472 NLILGKKMDTH
+472 NLILGKKMDVH

-499 SDQEKAIAEISKD
+499 SDQEKAIAEISRD
-512 LSSKRVMDR
+512 LSSHRVMDR

-541 AFLNGFQSVLVVP
+541 AFLNGFQSALVVP

-565 LRARFENFG
+565 LRTRFENFG

-593 VELGLID
+593 VELGQVDALI
-600 VLVGTHAILGA
+600 GTHAILGA

-663 KSISS
+663 KGISS

-711 IASISKVKTKLENLI
+711 IASISKVKTKLEELI

-731 AILHSQINANKS
+731 AILHSQINANES

-950 IITLKILANQLGIL
+950 IITLKILANQLGII

-976 YSDEKKES
+976 YNDEHKES

-999 LKHLRAQIS
+999 LKHLCAQIS
-1008 LKQR
+1008 LKRR

>member
-1 MIQSSLYRALNKG
+1 MIQSSLYGALNKG

-40 NTKAILFPEFRAK
+40 NIKAILFPEFRAK

-155 KAYRLSFFDTECESI
+155 KAYRLSFFDMECESI

-209 EQSPLNSFSK
+209 EQSSLNSFSK

-251 IQELASLNELDCER
+251 IQELASLNELDGER
-265 FKSLKVLENA
+265 FKFLKVLENV

-289 GFIALHSN
+289 SFIALHSN
-297 HKITLLAPN
+297 RKITLLAPN
-306 KTILDNVLGTIK
+306 KTILDNAISAL
-318 KSNMDNVLGTIEK
+318 EK
-331 SNMECVIA
+331 SHIECVIA

-462 GKIIE
+462 SKIIE

-472 NLILGKKMDTH
+472 NLILGKKMDVH

-541 AFLNGFQSVLVVP
+541 AFLNGFQSALVVP

-565 LRARFENFG
+565 LRVRFENFG

-593 VELGLID
+593 VELGLVD

-663 KSISS
+663 KGISS

-711 IASISKVKTKLENLI
+711 IASISKVKTKLEDLI

-731 AILHSQINANKS
+731 AILHSQISAHES

-885 LEKSVEIQLGV
+885 LEKSVEIQLSV

-922 NVDEVGQ
+922 NTDEVGQ

-950 IITLKILANQLGIL
+950 IITLKILANQLGII
-964 KLSNFNQNITLT
+964 KLSNFNQNITIT
-976 YSDEKKES
+976 YGDEKKES

-1008 LKQR
+1008 LKRS

>member
-1 MIQSSLYRALNKG
+1 MIQASLYRALNKG

-22 KDFKESEL
+22 KDFKESKL
-30 AKEVISYFKP
+30 AKEVISYVKP
-40 NTKAILFPEFRAK
+40 NTKAVLFPEFRAK

-60 FFEEFLQLLGGLR
+60 FFEEFLQLLGALR

-145 DIVDIYAPNS
+145 DIVDIYIPNS
-155 KAYRLSFFDTECESI
+155 KAYRLSFFDAECESI
-170 KEFDPTT
+170 KELDPTT

-219 DLTSFGLWFLGEKAN
+219 DLTSFGLWFLGEKAQ
-234 DLLHAYKS
+234 DLLSVYKS
-242 VISPKALEE
+242 VISPRALEE
-251 IQELASLNELDCER
+251 IQELASLNELDDER
-265 FKSLKVLENA
+265 FKFLKVLESA

-306 KTILDNVLGTIK
+306 KTILDNAISALDT
-318 KSNMDNVLGTIEK
+318 SNMD
-331 SNMECVIA
+331 CVIA
-339 PFVLNFKTPDGIF
+339 PFVLNFKTPDRIF

-371 NELNPGEWVVHD
+371 NELNAGEWVVHD

-390 SQLVQHSV
+390 SQLIQHSV

-451 AKVRTKLLEIA
+451 AKVRAKLLEIA

-499 SDQEKAIAEISKD
+499 SDQEKAIAEISRD
-512 LSSKRVMDR
+512 LSSHRVMDR

-541 AFLNGFQSVLVVP
+541 AFLNGFQSALVVP

-565 LRARFENFG
+565 LKARFENFG
-574 VKVARLD
+574 VKVVRLD
-581 RYASEKNKLLKA
+581 RYIKTSEKNKLLKA
-593 VELGLID
+593 VELGQVDALI
-600 VLVGTHAILGA
+600 GTHAILGA
-611 KFKNLGLVVVDEE
+611 KFKNLGLMVVDEE

-663 KSISS
+663 KGISS

-711 IASISKVKTKLENLI
+711 IASISKVKTKLEDLI

-731 AILHSQINANKS
+731 AILHSQINANES

-1008 LKQR
+1008 LKRR

>member
-22 KDFKESEL
+22 KDFKESKL
-30 AKEVISYFKP
+30 AKEVINYFKP
-40 NTKAILFPEFRAK
+40 NIKAVLFPEFRAK

-79 ENKQEAII
+79 ENKQETII

-145 DIVDIYAPNS
+145 DIVDIYVPNS

-170 KEFDPTT
+170 KELDPTT

-198 EPSYKDLKTKV
+198 ESSYKDLKTKV

-265 FKSLKVLENA
+265 FKFLKVLENP

-289 GFIALHSN
+289 GFITLHSN

-306 KTILDNVLGTIK
+306 KTILDNVLGTI
-318 KSNMDNVLGTIEK
+318 EK
-331 SNMECVIA
+331 SSIQCVIA

-390 SQLVQHSV
+390 SQLIQHSV

-431 QSDSVPV
+431 QSDSVPA

-472 NLILGKKMDTH
+472 NLILGKKMDVH

-541 AFLNGFQSVLVVP
+541 AFLNGFQSALVVP

-565 LRARFENFG
+565 LRVRFENFG

-593 VELGLID
+593 VELGLVD

-663 KSISS
+663 KGISS
-668 LKTPPTDRKPSR
+668 LKTPPTDRKSSR

-690 LKEIIYRELRRNG
+690 LKEVIYRELRRNG

-711 IASISKVKTKLENLI
+711 IASISKVKTKLEELI

-731 AILHSQINANKS
+731 AILHSQINANES

-823 LALEKNSYLGSGESI
+823 LALEKNSYLGSGESV
-838 AYHDLEIRGGGNL
+838 AYYDLEIRGGGNL

-922 NVDEVGQ
+922 NTDEVGQ

-950 IITLKILANQLGIL
+950 IITLKILANQLGII
-964 KLSNFNQNITLT
+964 KLSNFNQNITIT

-1008 LKQR
+1008 LKRR

>member
-40 NTKAILFPEFRAK
+40 NIKAVLFPEFRAK

-79 ENKQEAII
+79 ENKQETII

-92 ALLHPLPKKELLES
+92 TLLHPLPKKELLES

-145 DIVDIYAPNS
+145 DIVDIYIPNS

-170 KEFDPTT
+170 KELDPTT

-219 DLTSFGLWFLGEKAN
+219 DLTSFGLWFLGEKAQ
-234 DLLHAYKS
+234 DLLSVYKS
-242 VISPKALEE
+242 AISPRALEE
-251 IQELASLNELDCER
+251 IQELAGLNELDYER
-265 FKSLKVLENA
+265 FKFLKVLENA

-306 KTILDNVLGTIK
+306 KTILDNVLG
-318 KSNMDNVLGTIEK
+318 MIEK
-331 SNMECVIA
+331 SSMECVIA
-339 PFVLNFKTPDGIF
+339 PFVLNFKTPNGIF

-451 AKVRTKLLEIA
+451 AKVRAKLLEIA
-462 GKIIE
+462 SKIIE

-472 NLILGKKMDTH
+472 NLILGKKMDVH

-499 SDQEKAIAEISKD
+499 SDQEKAIAEISRD
-512 LSSKRVMDR
+512 LSSHRVMDR

-541 AFLNGFQSVLVVP
+541 AFLNGFQSALVVP

-593 VELGLID
+593 VELGLVD
-600 VLVGTHAILGA
+600 ALVGTHAILGA

-663 KSISS
+663 KGISS

-690 LKEIIYRELRRNG
+690 LKEIIHRELRRNG

-731 AILHSQINANKS
+731 AILHSQINAYES

-964 KLSNFNQNITLT
+964 KLSNFNQNITIT
-976 YSDEKKES
+976 YSDEHKES

-1008 LKQR
+1008 LKRR

>member
-1 MIQSSLYRALNKG
+1 MIQSSLYRALNEG

-22 KDFKESEL
+22 KDFKESKL

-79 ENKQEAII
+79 ENKQEVII

-190 PPTLFSLD
+190 PPTLFSLN
-198 EPSYKDLKTKV
+198 EQSYKDLKTKV

-219 DLTSFGLWFLGEKAN
+219 DLTSFGLWFLGEKAQ
-234 DLLHAYKS
+234 DLLSVYKS
-242 VISPKALEE
+242 VISPRALEE

-265 FKSLKVLENA
+265 FKFLKVLENA

-306 KTILDNVLGTIK
+306 KTILDNVLGTI
-318 KSNMDNVLGTIEK
+318 EK
-331 SNMECVIA
+331 SSMECVIA

-472 NLILGKKMDTH
+472 NLILGKKMDVH

-581 RYASEKNKLLKA
+581 RYVSEKNKLLKA

-600 VLVGTHAILGA
+600 ALVGTNAILGA

-663 KSISS
+663 KGISS

-711 IASISKVKTKLENLI
+711 IASISKVKTKLEELI

-731 AILHSQINANKS
+731 AILHSQINANES

-922 NVDEVGQ
+922 NTDEVGQ

-950 IITLKILANQLGIL
+950 IITLKILANQLGII
-964 KLSNFNQNITLT
+964 KLSNFNQNITIT
-976 YSDEKKES
+976 YGDEKKES

-1008 LKQR
+1008 LKRR

>member
-22 KDFKESEL
+22 KDFKESKL
-30 AKEVISYFKP
+30 AKEVINYFKP
-40 NTKAILFPEFRAK
+40 NIKAVLFPEFRAK

-79 ENKQEAII
+79 ENKQEVII

-170 KEFDPTT
+170 KELDPTT

-219 DLTSFGLWFLGEKAN
+219 DLTSFGLWFLGEKAQ
-234 DLLHAYKS
+234 DLLSVYKS
-242 VISPKALEE
+242 VISPRALEE
-251 IQELASLNELDCER
+251 IQELASLNELDYER
-265 FKSLKVLENA
+265 FKFLKVLENA

-306 KTILDNVLGTIK
+306 KTILDNAISAL
-318 KSNMDNVLGTIEK
+318 EK
-331 SNMECVIA
+331 SSMECVIA

-431 QSDSVPV
+431 QSDSVPA

-462 GKIIE
+462 SKIIE

-472 NLILGKKMDTH
+472 NLILGKKMDVH

-499 SDQEKAIAEISKD
+499 SDQEKAIAEISRD

-541 AFLNGFQSVLVVP
+541 AFLNGFQSALVVP

-593 VELGLID
+593 VELGLVD

-654 TLNMALSQI
+654 TLNMVLSQI
-663 KSISS
+663 KGISS

-711 IASISKVKTKLENLI
+711 IASISKVKTKLEGLI

-731 AILHSQINANKS
+731 AILHSQINANES

-950 IITLKILANQLGIL
+950 IITLKILANQLGII
-964 KLSNFNQNITLT
+964 KLSNFNQNITIT

-1008 LKQR
+1008 LKRR

>member
-1 MIQSSLYRALNKG
+1 MIQSSLYGALNKG

-40 NTKAILFPEFRAK
+40 NAKAILFPEFRAK

-155 KAYRLSFFDTECESI
+155 KAYRLSFFDMECESI

-190 PPTLFSLD
+190 PPTLFSLN
-198 EPSYKDLKTKV
+198 EQSYKDLKTKV

-219 DLTSFGLWFLGEKAN
+219 DLTSFGLWFLEEKAN
-234 DLLHAYKS
+234 DLLQAYKS

-251 IQELASLNELDCER
+251 IQELASLNELDNER
-265 FKSLKVLENA
+265 FKSLKVLETP

-297 HKITLLAPN
+297 RKITLLAPN
-306 KTILDNVLGTIK
+306 KTILDNAISTL
-318 KSNMDNVLGTIEK
+318 EK
-331 SNMECVIA
+331 SHIECVIA

-371 NELNPGEWVVHD
+371 NELNAGEWVVHD

-404 FLEIAYL
+404 FLEIAYW

-431 QSDSVPV
+431 QSDSVPI

-451 AKVRTKLLEIA
+451 AKVKTKLLEIA
-462 GKIIE
+462 SKIIE

-483 LAELEVFK
+483 LAELEIFK

-512 LSSKRVMDR
+512 LSSNRVMDR

-541 AFLNGFQSVLVVP
+541 AFLNGFQSALVVP
-554 TTLLAHQHFET
+554 TTLLTHQHFET

-600 VLVGTHAILGA
+600 VLVGTHAVFCA

-663 KSISS
+663 KGISS
-668 LKTPPTDRKPSR
+668 LKIPPTDRKPSR

-690 LKEIIYRELRRNG
+690 LKEIIHRELRRNG

-711 IASISKVKTKLENLI
+711 IASISKVKTKLEDLI

-731 AILHSQINANKS
+731 AILHSQISAHES

-885 LEKSVEIQLGV
+885 LEKSVEIQLSV
-896 SAFLNPELIA
+896 STFLNPELIA

-922 NVDEVGQ
+922 NIDEVGQ

-950 IITLKILANQLGIL
+950 IITLKILANQLGII
-964 KLSNFNQNITLT
+964 KLSNFNQNITIT

-1008 LKQR
+1008 LKRH

>member
-1 MIQSSLYRALNKG
+1 MIQPSLYRALNKG

-22 KDFKESEL
+22 KDFKESKL

-40 NTKAILFPEFRAK
+40 NIKAVLFPEFRAK

-60 FFEEFLQLLGGLR
+60 FFEEFLQLLGSLR

-79 ENKQEAII
+79 ENKQETII

-145 DIVDIYAPNS
+145 DIVDIYIPNS

-170 KEFDPTT
+170 KELDPTT

-198 EPSYKDLKTKV
+198 ESSYKDLKTKV

-219 DLTSFGLWFLGEKAN
+219 DLTSFGLWFLDEKAQ
-234 DLLHAYKS
+234 DLLSVYKS
-242 VISPKALEE
+242 IISPRALEE

-265 FKSLKVLENA
+265 FKFLKVLENA
-275 QGYEDL
+275 QDYEDL

-297 HKITLLAPN
+297 RKITLLAPN
-306 KTILDNVLGTIK
+306 KTILDNAISAL
-318 KSNMDNVLGTIEK
+318 EK
-331 SNMECVIA
+331 SNIECVIA

-431 QSDSVPV
+431 QSDSVPA

-451 AKVRTKLLEIA
+451 AKVKTKLLEIA
-462 GKIIE
+462 SKIIE

-472 NLILGKKMDTH
+472 NLILGKKMDVH

-541 AFLNGFQSVLVVP
+541 AFLNGFQSALVVP

-593 VELGLID
+593 VELGLVD

-663 KSISS
+663 KGISS

-711 IASISKVKTKLENLI
+711 IASISKVKTKLEELI

-731 AILHSQINANKS
+731 AILHSQINANES

-858 HIKNIGYALYTRML
+858 HIKNIGYVLYTCML

-896 SAFLNPELIA
+896 SAFLNPKLIA

-922 NVDEVGQ
+922 NTDEVGQ

-950 IITLKILANQLGIL
+950 IITLKILANQLGII
-964 KLSNFNQNITLT
+964 KLSNFNQNITIT

-1008 LKQR
+1008 LKRH

>member
-22 KDFKESEL
+22 KDLKESEL

-79 ENKQEAII
+79 ENKQETII

-124 FYYGYEILDL
+124 FYYGYEIVDL

-177 QMSLKEDL
+177 QMSLKEDW

-190 PPTLFSLD
+190 PPTLFSLN

-209 EQSPLNSFSK
+209 EQSPFNSFSK
-219 DLTSFGLWFLGEKAN
+219 DLTSFGLWFLEEKAN

-242 VISPKALEE
+242 VISPRALEE

-265 FKSLKVLENA
+265 FKLLKVLENA

-306 KTILDNVLGTIK
+306 KTILDNAISALERNNI
-318 KSNMDNVLGTIEK
+318 
-331 SNMECVIA
+331 ECVIA

-371 NELNPGEWVVHD
+371 NELNAGEWVVHD

-404 FLEIAYL
+404 FLEIAYW

-431 QSDSVPV
+431 QSDSVPI

-472 NLILGKKMDTH
+472 NLILGKKMETH

-541 AFLNGFQSVLVVP
+541 TFLNGFQSALVVP

-593 VELGLID
+593 VELGLVD
-600 VLVGTHAILGA
+600 VLVGTHAVLGA

-663 KSISS
+663 KGISS

-680 TFLKEKNDEL
+680 TFLKEKNNEL

-711 IASISKVKTKLENLI
+711 IASISKVKTKLEDLI

-731 AILHSQINANKS
+731 AILHSQISANES

-858 HIKNIGYALYTRML
+858 HIKNIGYALYTCML

-922 NVDEVGQ
+922 NTDEVGQ

-950 IITLKILANQLGIL
+950 IITLKILANQLGII
-964 KLSNFNQNITLT
+964 KLSNFNQNITIT
-976 YSDEKKES
+976 YGCEKKES

-1008 LKQR
+1008 LKRR

>member
-22 KDFKESEL
+22 KDFKESKL

-40 NTKAILFPEFRAK
+40 NIKAVLFPEFRAK

-219 DLTSFGLWFLGEKAN
+219 DLTSFGLWFLGEKAQ
-234 DLLHAYKS
+234 DLLSVYKS
-242 VISPKALEE
+242 VISPRALEE
-251 IQELASLNELDCER
+251 IQELASLNELDGER
-265 FKSLKVLENA
+265 FKLLKVLENA

-306 KTILDNVLGTIK
+306 KTISDNAISALER
-318 KSNMDNVLGTIEK
+318 SNI
-331 SNMECVIA
+331 ECVIA

-431 QSDSVPV
+431 QSDSVPA

-462 GKIIE
+462 SKIIE

-472 NLILGKKMDTH
+472 NLILGKKMDVH

-512 LSSKRVMDR
+512 LSSHRVMDR

-541 AFLNGFQSVLVVP
+541 AFLNGFQSTLVVP

-593 VELGLID
+593 VELGQVD

-663 KSISS
+663 KGISS

-711 IASISKVKTKLENLI
+711 IASISKVKTKLEELI

-731 AILHSQINANKS
+731 AILHSQINAYES

-976 YSDEKKES
+976 YNDEHKES

-1008 LKQR
+1008 LKRR